1 MQAEQTDLAGRLA
14 AAEADLNAAESARQ
28 ETPGS
33 RETLLL
39 LATLQLRDAL
49 QGSGPYAEPLAM
61 LKNLAEGDTALG
73 PDLGAVLEPLELRA
87 SAGLP
92 RLRDLQ
98 AGFPDGPRRIPAIP
112 VSTHDAGGAAGGLRR
127 PEIG

>member
-1 MQAEQTDLAGRLA
+1 MLAQQTELAGRLA
-14 AAEADLNAAESARQ
+14 AAEADLNAAEAARQ

-92 RLRDLQ
+92 SLRDLQ
-98 AGFPDGPRRIPAIP
+98 AGFPDVARRIAR
-112 VSTHDAGGAAGGLRR
+112 SEAHTSELQSLMRNSYA
-127 PEIG
+127 

>member
-1 MQAEQTDLAGRLA
+1 MLAQQTELAGRLA
-14 AAEADLNAAESARQ
+14 AAEADLNAAEAARQ

-61 LKNLAEGDTALG
+61 LNNLADGAPALV
-73 PDLGAVLEPLELRA
+73 PALDAVLEPLDLPA
-87 SAGLP
+87 SPGLP
-92 RLRDLQ
+92 TLL
-98 AGFPDGPRRIPAIP
+98 ALPASFPVFPLPLP
-112 VSTHDAGGAAGGLRR
+112 
-127 PEIG
+127 P

>member
-49 QGSGPYAEPLAM
+49 QGSGPYAEQLAM

-92 RLRDLQ
+92 SLRDLQ
-98 AGFPDGPRRIPAIP
+98 AGFPDVPRRIRP
-112 VSTHDAGGAAGGLRR
+112 R
-127 PEIG
+127 PEERRCGKERVSAWYLWGC

>member
-1 MQAEQTDLAGRLA
+1 MLAQQTELAGRLA
-14 AAEADLNAAESARQ
+14 AAEADLNAAEAARQ

-61 LKNLAEGDTALG
+61 LKNLAEGDTELG
-73 PDLGAVLEPLELRA
+73 PDLGAVLAPLERRA

-92 RLRDLQ
+92 SLRDLQ
-98 AGFPDGPRRIPAIP
+98 AGFPEVNRKG
-112 VSTHDAGGAAGGLRR
+112 VVWGKGVVV
-127 PEIG
+127 

>member
-1 MQAEQTDLAGRLA
+1 MLAQQTELAGRLA
-14 AAEADLNAAESARQ
+14 AAEADLNAAEAARQ

-73 PDLGAVLEPLELRA
+73 PDLGAVLEPTELRA
-87 SAGLP
+87 YAGLP
-92 RLRDLQ
+92 SLRHLSS
-98 AGFPDGPRRIPAIP
+98 AKPRVGKKC
-112 VSTHDAGGAAGGLRR
+112 VSTC
-127 PEIG
+127 